1 MEVTMLLKL
10 GNKRL
15 ASRVPIN
22 WSLNHTTVVILSCF
36 FETGSHTVQ
45 ADFNF
50 ALFPRMIFKAWFSG
64 LHLSSAGITSI
75 YLHACE
81 EFSSTVD
88 AQACDLPFTWAQLLF

>member
-22 WSLNHTTVVILSCF
+22 WSLNHTTVMILSCF
-36 FETGSHTVQ
+36 FETGSHIVQ

-50 ALFPRMIFKAWFSG
+50 ALLPRMILRPGSLAS
-64 LHLSSAGITSI
+64 TS
-75 YLHACE
+75 
-81 EFSSTVD
+81 
-88 AQACDLPFTWAQLLF
+88 QALALLVFTSMPARNSYQ